1 MDNTAIMES
10 ITKIINT
17 LFQNL
22 FSSIDNNIY
31 SVLDDITF
39 INKDI
44 LYDNFIINIIG
55 NNPHNGILLI
65 SNSLII
71 GFAIYYAVRYLFS
84 EYLNSNIER
93 PYQFIFKLIIIMVF
107 VNSSFFICEKII
119 EINFYISGGI
129 RWIGENFVGE
139 SISFEKLILKLN
151 NIFFIN
157 SSLNV
162 FSFDGMIKSFTSFG
176 LLNLLFSYSLR
187 YIMIKVFII
196 MSPIMMITLL
206 NNSTS
211 WIFKS
216 WMKSVISLLVVQ
228 SIISIILI
236 IIFSTNY
243 VENNILS
250 KLLYIGSIYA
260 LMKANSYTAH
270 IFGGI
275 VTDVGSN
282 IMNMKNL
289 IK

>member
-1 MDNTAIMES
+1 MDSTALMETIS
-10 ITKIINT
+10 KVINT

-44 LYDNFIINIIG
+44 LYDDFIINIFG
-55 NNPHNGILLI
+55 YNPHSGMLLI
-65 SNSLII
+65 SNSLIF
-71 GFAIYYAVRYLFS
+71 GFAIYYAIRYLFS
-84 EYLNSNIER
+84 EYFNSNIER
-93 PYQFIFKLIIIMVF
+93 PYQFIFKLIIITIF
-107 VNSSFFICEKII
+107 VNSSFFVCEKII
-119 EINFYISGGI
+119 EINFYLSGGI
-129 RWIGENFVGE
+129 RWVGENFVGE

-151 NIFFIN
+151 NLFFYN

-196 MSPIMMITLL
+196 LTPIMIITLL
-206 NNSTS
+206 NNNTS

-216 WMKSVISLLVVQ
+216 WMKSVVSLLFVQ
-228 SIISIILI
+228 TIISVILI
-236 IIFSTNY
+236 IIFSTNF

-275 VTDVGSN
+275 ATDIGTN
-282 IMNMKNL
+282 IMSMKNL

>member
-1 MDNTAIMES
+1 MET
-10 ITKIINT
+10 ITKTINT

-44 LYDNFIINIIG
+44 LYDNVTHSIIG
-55 NNPHNGILLI
+55 NSPHSGMLLI
-65 SNSLII
+65 ANSLII
-71 GFAIYYAVRYLFS
+71 GFSIYYAIRYLFS
-84 EYLNSNIER
+84 EYLSSQVER
-93 PYQFIFKLIIIMVF
+93 PYQFVFKLLIITVL
-107 VNSSFFICEKII
+107 VNSSFFICEKIL

-129 RWIGENFVGE
+129 KWIGENYTGGK
-139 SISFEKLILKLN
+139 ISFEQLILKIN
-151 NIFFIN
+151 NIFYIDT
-157 SSLNV
+157 SLNV

-196 MSPIMMITLL
+196 MTPIMIITLL
-206 NNSTS
+206 NGSTS

-216 WMKSVISLLVVQ
+216 WMKSFVSLLVVQ

-236 IIFSTNY
+236 IIFASNY
-243 VENNILS
+243 VANNIFS

-260 LMKANSYTAH
+260 LIKANTYTAH
-270 IFGGI
+270 IFGGF
-275 VTDVGSN
+275 VTDVSAN
-282 IMNMKNL
+282 IMSIKNL

>member
-1 MDNTAIMES
+1 MDSTVIIET
-10 ITKIINT
+10 ITKTINT

-44 LYDNFIINIIG
+44 LYDDFTRSIVG
-55 NNPHNGILLI
+55 FSPHNGILLI
-65 SNSLII
+65 ANSLII
-71 GFAIYYAVRYLFS
+71 GFSIYYAIRYLFS
-84 EYLNSNIER
+84 EYTNSQVER
-93 PYQFIFKLIIIMVF
+93 PYQFIFRLIIITVII
-107 VNSSFFICEKII
+107 NSSFFICEKVL

-129 RWIGENFVGE
+129 RWVGENLIGGN
-139 SISFEKLILKLN
+139 ISFEQLIIKIN
-151 NIFFIN
+151 GIFYVDT
-157 SSLNV
+157 SLNV

-187 YIMIKVFII
+187 YVMLKVFVIMTPIMIL
-196 MSPIMMITLL
+196 TLL
-206 NNSTS
+206 NGSTS

-216 WMKSVISLLVVQ
+216 WIKSVVSLLIVQ

-236 IIFSTNY
+236 IIFSSNFI
-243 VENNILS
+243 VNNIFS

-260 LMKANSYTAH
+260 LIKANSYTAH
-270 IFGGI
+270 IFGGF
-275 VTDVGSN
+275 VTDVSSN
-282 IMNMKNL
+282 IMNIKNL

>member
-1 MDNTAIMES
+1 MDSTAVMET
-10 ITKIINT
+10 ITNVINT

-31 SVLDDITF
+31 AVLDDITF

-44 LYDNFIINIIG
+44 LYDNFTKSIMG
-55 NNPHNGILLI
+55 NNSHSGMLLI

-71 GFAIYYAVRYLFS
+71 GFAIYYAIRYLFS

-93 PYQFIFKLIIIMVF
+93 PYQFIFKLIIVIIF

-119 EINFYISGGI
+119 EINFYISGSI
-129 RWIGENFVGE
+129 RWIGENFIGE
-139 SISFEKLILKLN
+139 SISFEKLILKIN
-151 NIFFIN
+151 NIFFVN

-196 MSPIMMITLL
+196 ITPIMIITLL
-206 NNSTS
+206 NNTTS

-216 WMKSVISLLVVQ
+216 WMKSVISLLIVQ
-228 SIISIILI
+228 SILSIILI
-236 IIFSTNY
+236 IIFSTNFI
-243 VENNILS
+243 ENNILS

-275 VTDVGSN
+275 VTDVNAN
-282 IMNMKNL
+282 IMSMKNL